1 MEEEEIN
8 NIINENEFLKK
19 QLEEQRFS
27 YKQLSSELGQSI
39 FECED
44 LKKENTQLKKEK
56 EELKEELEELKK
68 FKEEIESSTGWKI
81 KSIFK

>member
-1 MEEEEIN
+1 MKENEIKN
-8 NIINENEFLKK
+8 LINENEFLKK
-19 QLEEQRFS
+19 QLEEQKSS

-44 LKKENTQLKKEK
+44 LDKENRKLKKEN
-56 EELKEELEELKK
+56 EELKK
-68 FKEEIESSTGWKI
+68 EIKKLKTFKEEVESSTVWKI

>member
-1 MEEEEIN
+1 MKENEIN
-8 NIINENEFLKK
+8 NLINENEFLKK
-19 QLEEQRFS
+19 QLEEQKSS

-44 LKKENTQLKKEK
+44 LDKENRKLKKEN
-56 EELKEELEELKK
+56 EELKK
-68 FKEEIESSTGWKI
+68 EIKKLKIFKEEVESSTGWKI

>member
-1 MEEEEIN
+1 MKENEIN
-8 NIINENEFLKK
+8 NLINENEFLKK
-19 QLEEQRFS
+19 QLEEQKSS

-44 LKKENTQLKKEK
+44 LDKENRKLKKEIK
-56 EELKEELEELKK
+56 KLKT
-68 FKEEIESSTGWKI
+68 FKEEVESSTGWKI